1 MKKQIIIILV
11 FPIFLFSQKYKVF
24 DSNVIFFSYALVEDI
39 KAESKQLQGVID
51 FESQEFFFRIP
62 INSFIFPSSLMQQHF
77 NESYMESNQFPLSV
91 FKGKFQDPLDKSKKI
106 HILNTDGKLLIHGV
120 EKEVS
125 ILTNLAI
132 QDEKIIFLSKFFIQL
147 KDFNIK
153 IPKIF
158 INNISEEIEIV
169 VKGTL
174 MIIE

>member
-1 MKKQIIIILV
+1 
-11 FPIFLFSQKYKVF
+11 
-24 DSNVIFFSYALVEDI
+24 
-39 KAESKQLQGVID
+39 
-51 FESQEFFFRIP
+51 
-62 INSFIFPSSLMQQHF
+62 MQQHF

-91 FKGKFQDPLDKSKKI
+91 FKGKFQDPLDKSKKK

-132 QDEKIIFLSKFFIQL
+132 QDEKIIFLSKFSIQL
-147 KDFNIK
+147 KKFNIK
-153 IPKIF
+153 IPKMF